1 MVDTFSISLINNFVM
16 RKKNVFYGFCKSA
29 EPCLKKKVQSHALAM
44 TYRLN
49 NQKMFLPSS
58 NPENS
63 KVAPEKINPSKQI
76 YQGVSRKII

>member
-1 MVDTFSISLINNFVM
+1 MYCIYAMVDTFSISLINNFVM

-49 NQKMFLPSS
+49 DQKMFLPS
-58 NPENS
+58 
-63 KVAPEKINPSKQI
+63 
-76 YQGVSRKII
+76 